1 MRRALYFLPLLLGLA
16 ACQVIPTDVRP
27 QNNCRLT
34 FSDDFN
40 GRGIADKTKWISK
53 EYNRRPN
60 ENGPDGYWL
69 KENARL
75 DGEGNLIIS
84 VRQIPNRNNDS
95 DPFDYASGMVSTQGL
110 FEQQYGRFEMRGR
123 LPWRSGWWAA
133 FWLFNKTGTGI
144 EEDSQEIDIMEGFG
158 WTDEIRNAHHRK
170 TRGGSIT
177 SFNNKITIAGIR
189 EGFHTYRLDWSET
202 DYIYSVDGQEVWRSP
217 ANDSST
223 LPLYIKLTG
232 EISTKDWLLTDKWSG
247 DLDPDNYPD
256 NFVIDYVRV
265 WE

>member
-1 MRRALYFLPLLLGLA
+1 MGLA

-27 QNNCRLT
+27 QSNCRLT

-95 DPFDYASGMVSTQGL
+95 DLFDYASGMVSTQGL

-123 LPWRSGWWAA
+123 LPERSGWWAA
-133 FWLFNKTGTGI
+133 FWLFNKSGTGI

-170 TRGGSIT
+170 THGGSIT
-177 SFNNKITIAGIR
+177 SFDNKITIAGIR
-189 EGFHTYRLDWSET
+189 EGFHTYRLDWNET

-247 DLDPDNYPD
+247 DLDPDSYPD

-265 WE
+265 WEGC

>member
-1 MRRALYFLPLLLGLA
+1 MGLA

-27 QNNCRLT
+27 QSNCRLT

-60 ENGPDGYWL
+60 ESGPDGYWL

-95 DPFDYASGMVSTQGL
+95 DLFDYASGMVSTQGL

-123 LPWRSGWWAA
+123 LPERSGWWAA
-133 FWLFNKTGTGI
+133 FWLFNKSGTGI

-170 TRGGSIT
+170 TRGSSIA
-177 SFNNKITIAGIR
+177 SFDNKITVAGIR

-232 EISTKDWLLTDKWSG
+232 EISTKDWLLTDQWAG
-247 DLDPDNYPD
+247 DLDPDSYPD

-265 WE
+265 WEGC